1 MRKFFIVLIILVGGL
16 IVLQF
21 FRPEKNLGDL
31 DSEMDFLQVSMV
43 PDTLASVFLNSC
55 YNCHSNHTRYPWY
68 NNISPLSWYLNQH
81 ILEGKAHLNFSSW
94 GTLDKAQKIS
104 ILDEICEEC
113 KNGAMPLKSY
123 IMVHRHAKLGPDEIE
138 AICEWAESEAMNILS
153 SE

>member
-1 MRKFFIVLIILVGGL
+1 M
-16 IVLQF
+16 QF
-21 FRPEKNLGDL
+21 FRPEKNLGNL
-31 DSEMDFLQVSMV
+31 ETEKDFLQVSMV

-55 YNCHSNHTRYPWY
+55 YNCHSNNTRYPWY
-68 NNISPLSWYLNQH
+68 NNVSPLSWYLNKH
-81 ILEGKAHLNFSSW
+81 ILDGKEHLNFSSW

-104 ILDEICEEC
+104 KLDEICEEC

-123 IMVHRHAKLGPDEIE
+123 VLVHRDEKLSPDEIE